1 MNNNQKDRFQTVWK
15 QLTRFFQSEKTHKNA
30 RVTYQVIWNLTLILI
45 IVGILGFSFAGG
57 VGAGY
62 FAALVNDEPVRSKE
76 DLKKDIYNY
85 EETSEVYFADEVYLG
100 KLKSDLEREEV
111 SIDKVSEHLKNA
123 VIATEDEYFYEHDG
137 VVPKAILRAIYQEF
151 SNATVQSGG
160 STLTQQ
166 LIKNQILTNE
176 VSFDRKA
183 KEILLALRV
192 EKFFEKEE
200 ILETYLNVS
209 TLGRNSSGRNIAG
222 VESAAEGIFG
232 VEAKDLTLPQSAFI
246 AGLPQS
252 PFGYTPYTQQGK
264 LKENQ
269 EPGINRMKT
278 VLKRMYSNGYITKE
292 EYDKA
297 RTYDI
302 TKDFI
307 GKTEMP
313 SEKYPWLTNEIEKRS
328 IKILSVSLAKEDGY
342 EEKDLENDDL
352 KAQYLAL
359 ADRKL
364 RQNGYKVYTTVNKK
378 IYDKMQEV
386 TKNYPNFGYDKTAQV
401 SDPDTKEMKTVS
413 QAVEAGAILIE
424 NKTGKIISFVGG
436 RDFKRSQTNH
446 ATGSLRSNGSTM
458 KPLLVYGPGIEL
470 GKISPGSVSAN
481 VPISIPTG
489 GKPWSPGNYGGG
501 SYTGVSTAREAL
513 KNSYNIPAALFYKK
527 IINLS
532 PASYLEKMGFSTV
545 TKEDYSN
552 LAMSLGAM
560 KEGVTVEENVNAFG
574 TFANS
579 GEFIDAYMIDKIV
592 SKDGKVIYEHKV
604 KPVDVF
610 SPQAAYLTLDMM
622 RDVVNS
628 GTAASVRNRLAF
640 SSDWAGKT
648 GTSQN
653 YWDAWFVAT
662 NPNVSFGTWL
672 GYDTPK
678 SLQGTYN
685 GLEYNKRNMYY
696 WADLINAAY
705 KVEPKLVDPDK
716 RFEMPGGIVSRSFC
730 GVSGLLP
737 SSSCQKAGLV
747 KSDLFIAKYAPSRAD
762 NSFIDGQYVSVGSK
776 RYAALPQTPGEF
788 TSGGFMLNP
797 DSFADIGL
805 KYVVDPGSV
814 IPGAE
819 KSGNVGV
826 ATAKLNDNG
835 KAPDPLSITISNDK
849 ITWGL
854 HHEGDVVGY
863 RVYKDGKKVA
873 SINAGENL
881 VYKVGSGGS
890 YYVTAVDI
898 VGKESAPSQH
908 VESGAKKTSSKE
920 DSTKNKDDRGKDK
933 IVNEVKKTDS
943 NEENGP
949 DKNTDTDKQPEK
961 DIQPE
966 KETETDKEKE
976 PVQDKDQNEENSDK
990 EIQETDKDQGTVND
1004 QEQETDKPEE
1014 EEE

>member
-111 SIDKVSEHLKNA
+111 SIDKVSKHLKNA

-151 SNATVQSGG
+151 SNAAVQSGG

-252 PFGYTPYTQQGK
+252 PFGYTPYTQKGK

-342 EEKDLENDDL
+342 EEKDLKNDDL
-352 KAQYLAL
+352 KEQYVAL

-364 RQNGYKVYTTVNKK
+364 RQNGYQIYTTVNKK

-386 TKNYPNFGYDKTAQV
+386 TKNYPNYGYDKAGE
-401 SDPDTKEMKTVS
+401 P
-413 QAVEAGAILIE
+413 VETGAILIE

-436 RDFKRSQTNH
+436 RDFKREQTNH
-446 ATGSLRSNGSTM
+446 ATASLRSNGSTM

-481 VPISIPTG
+481 VPISIPA
-489 GKPWSPGNYGGG
+489 GKMWRPGNYGGG
-501 SYTGVSTAREAL
+501 SYTGVTTAREAL
-513 KNSYNIPAALFYKK
+513 KNSYNIPAALFYMK
-527 IINLS
+527 IINNR
-532 PASYLEKMGFSTV
+532 PASYLEKMGFSTL
-545 TKEDYSN
+545 TEGDYSN
-552 LAMSLGAM
+552 PAMSLGAM
-560 KEGVTVEENVNAFG
+560 TNGVTVEENVNAFG

-579 GEFIDAYMIDKIV
+579 GDFIDAYMIDKIV
-592 SKDGKVIYEHKV
+592 SKDGEVIYEHKA
-604 KPVDVF
+604 KPVNVF

-653 YWDAWFVAT
+653 YQDAWFVAT

-797 DSFADIGL
+797 ESFGDIGL
-805 KYVVDPGSV
+805 KYVDDPGSV
-814 IPGAE
+814 IPGSE
-819 KSGNVGV
+819 KSGGVVG
-826 ATAKLNDNG
+826 TKAKLNDNG
-835 KAPDPLSITISNDK
+835 KAPDPLSITISNEK

-943 NEENGP
+943 KEENGP
-949 DKNTDTDKQPEK
+949 DKNTDKQPEK
-961 DIQPE
+961 DIQQ
-966 KETETDKEKE
+966 ETETDKEKD
-976 PVQDKDQNEENSDK
+976 PVQDKDQNKENTDK
-990 EIQETDKDQGTVND
+990 EIQGNDKDQGTVNE
-1004 QEQETDKPEE
+1004 QEQETVKAEE
-1014 EEE
+1014 GEE

>member
-1 MNNNQKDRFQTVWK
+1 MNNNQKDRFQKVWK
-15 QLTRFFQSEKTHKNA
+15 QLTRFFQNEKTHKNA

-85 EETSEVYFADEVYLG
+85 EETSEVYFADKVYLG

-151 SNATVQSGG
+151 SNASVQSGG

-166 LIKNQILTNE
+166 LIKNQVLTNE
-176 VSFDRKA
+176 VSFERKA

-252 PFGYTPYTQQGK
+252 PFGYTPYTQKGK

-297 RTYDI
+297 TTYDI

-307 GKTEMP
+307 GKKELP
-313 SEKYPWLTNEIEKRS
+313 SEKYPWLTYEIEKRS
-328 IKILSVSLAKEDGY
+328 IEILSVSLAKEDGY
-342 EEKDLENDDL
+342 EEKDLKNDDL
-352 KAQYLAL
+352 KNQYLAL

-364 RQNGYKVYTTVNKK
+364 RQNGYQIYTTIDKK

-386 TKNYPNFGYDKTAQV
+386 TKNYPNYGYDKTAQV
-401 SDPDTKEMKTVS
+401 VDPDTKAMKTVS
-413 QAVEAGAILIE
+413 EPVEAGAILIE

-436 RDFKRSQTNH
+436 RDFKREQTNH
-446 ATGSLRSNGSTM
+446 ATASLRSNGSTM
-458 KPLLVYGPGIEL
+458 KPLLVYGPGIEI

-481 VPISIPTG
+481 VPISIPA
-489 GKPWSPGNYGGG
+489 GKMWRPGNYGGG
-501 SYTGVSTAREAL
+501 SYTGVTTAREAL
-513 KNSYNIPAALFYKK
+513 KNSYNIPAALFYMK
-527 IINLS
+527 IINHG
-532 PASYLEKMGFSTV
+532 PASYLEKMGFTTV

-552 LAMSLGAM
+552 PSMSLGAM
-560 KEGVTVEENVNAFG
+560 SKGVTVEENVNAFG

-592 SKDGKVIYEHKV
+592 SKDGKVIYQHKA
-604 KPVDVF
+604 KPVEVF

-705 KVEPKLVDPDK
+705 KVDPKLIDPDK

-747 KSDLFIAKYAPSRAD
+747 KSDLFIAKYAPSKAD
-762 NSFIDGQYVSVGSK
+762 DSFINGQYVSVGSK

-797 DSFADIGL
+797 DSFGDIGL
-805 KYVVDPGSV
+805 KYVDDPGSV
-814 IPGAE
+814 IPGSE
-819 KSGNVGV
+819 KSGNVVG

-835 KAPDPLSITISNDK
+835 KAPDALSITKSNDR

-898 VGKESAPSQH
+898 VGKESAPSQR
-908 VESGAKKTSSKE
+908 VESGATKKGSKE
-920 DSTKNKDDRGKDK
+920 DSTKNKDAQGKDK
-933 IVNEVKKTDS
+933 ITNEDKKPDSKEVNVTPEKEKVIEKEQDKVIEKEQDKEPAQDEEQNKDNTDKEDPETNKDQNTVNEK
-943 NEENGP
+943 EQ
-949 DKNTDTDKQPEK
+949 DTDKA
-961 DIQPE
+961 
-966 KETETDKEKE
+966 
-976 PVQDKDQNEENSDK
+976 EE
-990 EIQETDKDQGTVND
+990 V
-1004 QEQETDKPEE
+1004 EE
-1014 EEE
+1014 

>member
-15 QLTRFFQSEKTHKNA
+15 QLTRFFQNEKTHKNA

-85 EETSEVYFADEVYLG
+85 EETSEVYFADKVYLG

-151 SNATVQSGG
+151 SNASVQSGG

-166 LIKNQILTNE
+166 LIKNQVLTNE
-176 VSFDRKA
+176 VSFERKA

-252 PFGYTPYTQQGK
+252 PFGYTPYTQKGK

-269 EPGINRMKT
+269 KPGINRMKT
-278 VLKRMYSNGYITKE
+278 VLKRMYSNGYIKKE

-297 RTYDI
+297 TAYDI

-307 GKTEMP
+307 GKKELP
-313 SEKYPWLTNEIEKRS
+313 SEKYPWLTYEIEKRS
-328 IKILSVSLAKEDGY
+328 IEILSVSLAKEDGY
-342 EEKDLENDDL
+342 EEKDLKNDDL
-352 KAQYLAL
+352 KNQYLAL

-364 RQNGYKVYTTVNKK
+364 RQNGYQIYTTIDKK

-386 TKNYPNFGYDKTAQV
+386 TKNYPNYGYDKTAQV
-401 SDPDTKEMKTVS
+401 VDPDTKAMKTVS
-413 QAVEAGAILIE
+413 EPVEAGAILIE

-436 RDFKRSQTNH
+436 RDFKREQTNH
-446 ATGSLRSNGSTM
+446 ATASLRSNGSTM
-458 KPLLVYGPGIEL
+458 KPLLVYGPGIEI

-481 VPISIPTG
+481 VPISIPA
-489 GKPWSPGNYGGG
+489 GKMWRPGNYGGG
-501 SYTGVSTAREAL
+501 SYTGVTTAREAL
-513 KNSYNIPAALFYKK
+513 KNSYNIPAALFYMK
-527 IINLS
+527 IINHG
-532 PASYLEKMGFSTV
+532 PASYLEKMGFTTV

-552 LAMSLGAM
+552 PSMSLGAM
-560 KEGVTVEENVNAFG
+560 SKGVTVEENVNAFG

-592 SKDGKVIYEHKV
+592 SKDGKVIYQHKA
-604 KPVDVF
+604 KPVEVF

-705 KVEPKLVDPDK
+705 KVDPKLIDPDK

-747 KSDLFIAKYAPSRAD
+747 KSDLFIAKYAPSKAD
-762 NSFIDGQYVSVGSK
+762 DSFINGQYVSVGSK

-797 DSFADIGL
+797 DSFGDIGL
-805 KYVVDPGSV
+805 KYVDDPGSV
-814 IPGAE
+814 IPGGE
-819 KSGNVGV
+819 KSGNVVG

-835 KAPDPLSITISNDK
+835 KAPDALSITKSNDR

-898 VGKESAPSQH
+898 VGKESAPSQR
-908 VESGAKKTSSKE
+908 VESGATKKVSKE
-920 DSTKNKDDRGKDK
+920 DSTKNKDAQGKDK
-933 IVNEVKKTDS
+933 ITNEDKKPDSKEVNVT
-943 NEENGP
+943 
-949 DKNTDTDKQPEK
+949 
-961 DIQPE
+961 PE
-966 KETETDKEKE
+966 KEKVIEKEQDKVIENEQDKELDQDKEQNKDNTDKED
-976 PVQDKDQNEENSDK
+976 P
-990 EIQETDKDQGTVND
+990 ETDKDQNTVND
-1004 QEQETDKPEE
+1004 KEQDTDKAEE

>member
-111 SIDKVSEHLKNA
+111 SIDKVSKHLKNA

-386 TKNYPNFGYDKTAQV
+386 TKNYPNYGYDKAGE
-401 SDPDTKEMKTVS
+401 P
-413 QAVEAGAILIE
+413 VEAGAILIE

-436 RDFKRSQTNH
+436 RDFKREQTNH
-446 ATGSLRSNGSTM
+446 ATASLRSNGSTM

-481 VPISIPTG
+481 VPISIPA
-489 GKPWSPGNYGGG
+489 GKMWRPGNYGGG
-501 SYTGVSTAREAL
+501 SYTGVTTAREAL
-513 KNSYNIPAALFYKK
+513 KNSYNIPAALFYMK
-527 IINLS
+527 IINNR
-532 PASYLEKMGFSTV
+532 PASYLEKMGFSTL
-545 TKEDYSN
+545 TEGDYSN
-552 LAMSLGAM
+552 PAMSLGAM
-560 KEGVTVEENVNAFG
+560 TNGVTVEENVNAFG

-579 GEFIDAYMIDKIV
+579 GDFIDAYMIDKIV
-592 SKDGKVIYEHKV
+592 SKDGEVIYEHKA
-604 KPVDVF
+604 KPVNVF

-653 YWDAWFVAT
+653 YQDAWFVAT

-797 DSFADIGL
+797 ESFGDIGL
-805 KYVVDPGSV
+805 KYVDDPGSV
-814 IPGAE
+814 IPGSE
-819 KSGNVGV
+819 KSGGVVG
-826 ATAKLNDNG
+826 TKAKLNDNG
-835 KAPDPLSITISNDK
+835 KAPDPLSITISNGK

-943 NEENGP
+943 KQENGP
-949 DKNTDTDKQPEK
+949 DKNTDKQPEK

-966 KETETDKEKE
+966 KETETDKEKD
-976 PVQDKDQNEENSDK
+976 PVQDKDQNKENTDK
-990 EIQETDKDQGTVND
+990 EIQGNDKDQGTVND
-1004 QEQETDKPEE
+1004 QEQETDKAEDEE
-1014 EEE
+1014 E

>member
-15 QLTRFFQSEKTHKNA
+15 QLTRFFQNEKTHKNA

-85 EETSEVYFADEVYLG
+85 EETSEVYFADKVYLG

-151 SNATVQSGG
+151 SNASVQSGG

-166 LIKNQILTNE
+166 LIKNQVLTNE
-176 VSFDRKA
+176 VSFERKA

-252 PFGYTPYTQQGK
+252 PFGYTPYTQKGK

-297 RTYDI
+297 TAYDI

-307 GKTEMP
+307 GKKELP
-313 SEKYPWLTNEIEKRS
+313 SEKYPWLTYEIEKRS
-328 IKILSVSLAKEDGY
+328 IEILSVSLAKEDGY
-342 EEKDLENDDL
+342 EEKDLKNDDL
-352 KAQYLAL
+352 KNQYLAL

-364 RQNGYKVYTTVNKK
+364 RQNGYQIYTTIDKK

-386 TKNYPNFGYDKTAQV
+386 TKNYPNYGYDKTAQV
-401 SDPDTKEMKTVS
+401 VDPDTKAMKTVS
-413 QAVEAGAILIE
+413 EPVEAGAILIE

-436 RDFKRSQTNH
+436 RDFKREQTNH
-446 ATGSLRSNGSTM
+446 ATASLRSNGSTM
-458 KPLLVYGPGIEL
+458 KPLLVYGPGIEI

-481 VPISIPTG
+481 VPISIPA
-489 GKPWSPGNYGGG
+489 GKMWRPGNYGGG
-501 SYTGVSTAREAL
+501 SYTGVTTAREAL
-513 KNSYNIPAALFYKK
+513 KNSYNIPAALFYMK
-527 IINLS
+527 IINHG
-532 PASYLEKMGFSTV
+532 PASYLEKMGFTTV

-552 LAMSLGAM
+552 PSMSLGAM
-560 KEGVTVEENVNAFG
+560 SKGVTVEENVNAFG

-592 SKDGKVIYEHKV
+592 SKDGKVIYQHKA
-604 KPVDVF
+604 KPVEVF

-705 KVEPKLVDPDK
+705 KVDPKLIDPDK

-747 KSDLFIAKYAPSRAD
+747 KSDLFIAKYAPSKAD
-762 NSFIDGQYVSVGSK
+762 DSFINGQYVSVGSK

-797 DSFADIGL
+797 DSFGDIGL
-805 KYVVDPGSV
+805 KYVDDPGSV
-814 IPGAE
+814 IPGGE
-819 KSGNVGV
+819 KSGNVVG

-835 KAPDPLSITISNDK
+835 KAPDALSITKSNDR

-898 VGKESAPSQH
+898 VGKESAPSQR
-908 VESGAKKTSSKE
+908 VESGATKKGSKE
-920 DSTKNKDDRGKDK
+920 DSTKNKDAQGKDK
-933 IVNEVKKTDS
+933 ITNEDKKPDSKEVNVTPEKEKVIEKEQDKVIEKEQDKEPAQDEEQNKDNTDKEDPET
-943 NEENGP
+943 NKDQNTVN
-949 DKNTDTDKQPEK
+949 DKEQDTDKA
-961 DIQPE
+961 
-966 KETETDKEKE
+966 
-976 PVQDKDQNEENSDK
+976 EE
-990 EIQETDKDQGTVND
+990 V
-1004 QEQETDKPEE
+1004 EE
-1014 EEE
+1014 

>member
-15 QLTRFFQSEKTHKNA
+15 QMTRFFQNEKTQKNA

-166 LIKNQILTNE
+166 LIKNQVLTNE
-176 VSFDRKA
+176 VSFERKA

-252 PFGYTPYTQQGK
+252 PFGYTPYTQKGK

-278 VLKRMYSNGYITKE
+278 VLKRMFSNGYITKE

-297 RTYDI
+297 VAYDI

-313 SEKYPWLTNEIEKRS
+313 SEKYPWLTYEIEKRS
-328 IKILSVSLAKEDGY
+328 IEILSVSLAKEDGY
-342 EEKDLENDDL
+342 EEKDLKNDDL
-352 KAQYLAL
+352 KDQYLAL

-364 RQNGYKVYTTVNKK
+364 RQNGYQIYTTIDKK

-386 TKNYPNFGYDKTAQV
+386 TKNYPNYGYDKTAQV
-401 SDPDTKEMKTVS
+401 VDPDTKEMKTVS
-413 QAVEAGAILIE
+413 EPVEAGAILIE

-436 RDFKRSQTNH
+436 RDFKREQTNH
-446 ATGSLRSNGSTM
+446 ATASLRSNGSTM

-470 GKISPGSVSAN
+470 GKVSPGSVSAN
-481 VPISIPTG
+481 VPISIPAG
-489 GKPWSPGNYGGG
+489 SMWRPGNYGGG
-501 SYTGVSTAREAL
+501 SYTGVTTAREAL
-513 KNSYNIPAALFYKK
+513 KNSYNIPAALFYMK
-527 IINLS
+527 IINQG
-532 PASYLEKMGFSTV
+532 PASYLEKMGFTTV

-552 LAMSLGAM
+552 PSMSLGAM
-560 KEGVTVEENVNAFG
+560 SKGVTVEENVNAFG

-579 GEFIDAYMIDKIV
+579 GEFVDAYMIDKIV
-592 SKDGKVIYEHKV
+592 SKDGKVIYEHKA
-604 KPVDVF
+604 KPVEVF

-705 KVEPKLVDPDK
+705 KVDPKLIDPDK
-716 RFEMPGGIVSRSFC
+716 RFEMPGGIVNRSFC

-737 SSSCQKAGLV
+737 SSACQKAGLV

-762 NSFIDGQYVSVGSK
+762 DSFIDGQYVSVGSK

-805 KYVVDPGSV
+805 KYVDDPGSV
-814 IPGAE
+814 IPGGE
-819 KSGNVGV
+819 KSGNVVG
-826 ATAKLNDNG
+826 AKAKLNDNG
-835 KAPDPLSITISNDK
+835 KAPDPLSITISNGK

-873 SINAGENL
+873 SINAGGSL

-898 VGKESAPSQH
+898 VGKESAPSQR
-908 VESGAKKTSSKE
+908 VESGAKKTGSKE
-920 DSTKNKDDRGKDK
+920 DSAKNKKDRGKDK
-933 IVNEVKKTDS
+933 AANEDKKPAS
-943 NEENGP
+943 KEENGS
-949 DKNTDTDKQPEK
+949 DK
-961 DIQPE
+961 
-966 KETETDKEKE
+966 DKEKE
-976 PVQDKDQNEENSDK
+976 PEKETDKDKEPAQDTEQNKENTDQ
-990 EIQETDKDQGTVND
+990 ENQETDKEQDTVND
-1004 QEQETDKPEE
+1004 KEQDTDKAEVVEE
-1014 EEE
+1014 

>member
-1 MNNNQKDRFQTVWK
+1 MNSNQKDRFQALWK
-15 QLTRFFQSEKTHKNA
+15 QLTHFFQNEKTHKNA

-45 IVGILGFSFAGG
+45 IVGVLGFSFAGG

-62 FAALVNDEPVRSKE
+62 FAALVKDEPVRTKE

-85 EETSEVYFADEVYLG
+85 EETSEVYFADDVYLG

-111 SIDKVSEHLKNA
+111 SIDKVSEYLKNA

-151 SNATVQSGG
+151 SNASVQSGG

-166 LIKNQILTNE
+166 LIKNQVLTNE

-278 VLKRMYSNGYITKE
+278 VLKRMYSNGYIKKE

-297 RTYDI
+297 VAYDI

-313 SEKYPWLTNEIEKRS
+313 SEKYPWLTYEIEKRS
-328 IKILSVSLAKEDGY
+328 IEILSVSLAKDDGY

-352 KAQYLAL
+352 KEQYVAL

-364 RQNGYKVYTTVNKK
+364 RQNGYQIYTTIDKK

-386 TKNYPNFGYDKTAQV
+386 TKNYPNYGYDKTAQV
-401 SDPDTKEMKTVS
+401 VDPDTKEMKTVS
-413 QAVEAGAILIE
+413 EPVEAGAILIE

-436 RDFKRSQTNH
+436 RDFKREQTNH
-446 ATGSLRSNGSTM
+446 ATASLRSNGSTM

-470 GKISPGSVSAN
+470 GKLSPGSVSAN
-481 VPISIPTG
+481 VPISIPAG
-489 GKPWSPGNYGGG
+489 NMWRPGNYGGG
-501 SYTGVSTAREAL
+501 SYTGVTTAREAL
-513 KNSYNIPAALFYKK
+513 KNSYNIPAALFYMK
-527 IINLS
+527 IINQG
-532 PASYLEKMGFSTV
+532 PASYLEKMGFTTV

-552 LAMSLGAM
+552 PSMSLGAM
-560 KEGVTVEENVNAFG
+560 SKGVTVEENVNAFG

-579 GEFIDAYMIDKIV
+579 GEFVDAYMIDKIV
-592 SKDGKVIYEHKV
+592 SKDGKVIYEHKA
-604 KPVDVF
+604 KPVEVF

-653 YWDAWFVAT
+653 YWDAWFVAS

-705 KVEPKLVDPDK
+705 KVDPKLIDPDK
-716 RFEMPGGIVSRSFC
+716 RFEMPGGIVNRSFC

-737 SSSCQKAGLV
+737 SSACQKAGLV

-762 NSFIDGQYVSVGSK
+762 DSFIDGQYVSVGSK

-805 KYVVDPGSV
+805 KYVDDPGSV
-814 IPGAE
+814 IPGGE
-819 KSGNVGV
+819 KSGNVVG
-826 ATAKLNDNG
+826 AKAKLNDNG

-873 SINAGENL
+873 SINAGGSL

-898 VGKESAPSQH
+898 VGKESAPSQR
-908 VESGAKKTSSKE
+908 VESGAKKTGSKE

-933 IVNEVKKTDS
+933 VANEDKKSDS
-943 NEENGP
+943 KEENGS
-949 DKNTDTDKQPEK
+949 
-961 DIQPE
+961 
-966 KETETDKEKE
+966 DKEKE
-976 PVQDKDQNEENSDK
+976 PEKETDKEPAQNKDQNKENTDK
-990 EIQETDKDQGTVND
+990 VNQETDKDQDTVND
-1004 QEQETDKPEE
+1004 KEQDTDKAEE
-1014 EEE
+1014 EEEE

>member
-1 MNNNQKDRFQTVWK
+1 MNNNQKDRFLTVWK
-15 QLTRFFQSEKTHKNA
+15 QLTRFFQNEKTQKNA

-85 EETSEVYFADEVYLG
+85 EETSEVYFADKVYLG

-137 VVPKAILRAIYQEF
+137 VVPKAILRAVYQEF

-166 LIKNQILTNE
+166 LIKNQVLTNE
-176 VSFDRKA
+176 VSFERKA

-252 PFGYTPYTQQGK
+252 PFGYTPYTQKGK

-297 RTYDI
+297 NAYDI

-313 SEKYPWLTNEIEKRS
+313 SEKYPWLTYEIEKRS
-328 IKILSVSLAKEDGY
+328 IEILSVSLAKEDGY
-342 EEKDLENDDL
+342 EEKDLKNDDL
-352 KAQYLAL
+352 KDQYLAL

-364 RQNGYKVYTTVNKK
+364 RQNGYQIYTTIDKK

-386 TKNYPNFGYDKTAQV
+386 TKNYPNYGYDKTAQV
-401 SDPDTKEMKTVS
+401 VDPDTKEMKTVS
-413 QAVEAGAILIE
+413 EPVEAGAILIE

-436 RDFKRSQTNH
+436 RDFKREQTNH
-446 ATGSLRSNGSTM
+446 ATASLRSNGSTM

-481 VPISIPTG
+481 VPISIPA
-489 GKPWSPGNYGGG
+489 GKMWRPGNYGGG
-501 SYTGVSTAREAL
+501 SYTGVTTAREAL
-513 KNSYNIPAALFYKK
+513 KNSYNIPAALFYMK
-527 IINLS
+527 IINQG
-532 PASYLEKMGFSTV
+532 PASYLEKMGFTTV

-552 LAMSLGAM
+552 PSMSLGAM
-560 KEGVTVEENVNAFG
+560 SKGVTVEENVNAFG

-579 GEFIDAYMIDKIV
+579 GEFVDAYMIDKIV
-592 SKDGKVIYEHKV
+592 SKDGEVIYEHKA
-604 KPVDVF
+604 KPVEVF

-705 KVEPKLVDPDK
+705 KVDPKLIDPDK

-747 KSDLFIAKYAPSRAD
+747 KSDLFIAKYAPSKAD
-762 NSFIDGQYVSVGSK
+762 DSFIDGRYVSVGSK
-776 RYAALPQTPGEF
+776 RYGALPQTPGEF

-805 KYVVDPGSV
+805 KYVDDPGSV
-814 IPGAE
+814 IPGGE
-819 KSGNVGV
+819 KSGNVVG
-826 ATAKLNDNG
+826 AKAKLNDNG

-873 SINAGENL
+873 SINAGESL

-898 VGKESAPSQH
+898 VGKESSSSQRI
-908 VESGAKKTSSKE
+908 ESGAKKTGSKE
-920 DSTKNKDDRGKDK
+920 DSTKSKDDRGKDK
-933 IVNEVKKTDS
+933 IANEDKKPDS
-943 NEENGP
+943 KEENGS
-949 DKNTDTDKQPEK
+949 DKETDKEA
-961 DIQPE
+961 D
-966 KETETDKEKE
+966 KETETETDIDKNKE
-976 PVQDKDQNEENSDK
+976 PAQDKDQSKENTDK
-990 EIQETDKDQGTVND
+990 ENPETDKDQDTVND
-1004 QEQETDKPEE
+1004 KEQDTDKAEE

>member
-111 SIDKVSEHLKNA
+111 SIDKVSKHLKNA

-313 SEKYPWLTNEIEKRS
+313 SEKYPWLTYEIEKRS
-328 IKILSVSLAKEDGY
+328 IEILSVSLAKDDGY

-352 KAQYLAL
+352 KEQYVAL

-364 RQNGYKVYTTVNKK
+364 RQNGYQIYTTVNKK

-386 TKNYPNFGYDKTAQV
+386 TKNYPNYGYDKAGE
-401 SDPDTKEMKTVS
+401 P
-413 QAVEAGAILIE
+413 VEAGAILIE

-436 RDFKRSQTNH
+436 RDFKREQTNH
-446 ATGSLRSNGSTM
+446 ATASLRSNGSTM

-481 VPISIPTG
+481 VPISIPA
-489 GKPWSPGNYGGG
+489 GKMWRPGNYGGG
-501 SYTGVSTAREAL
+501 SYTGVTTAREAL
-513 KNSYNIPAALFYKK
+513 KNSYNIPAALFYMK
-527 IINLS
+527 IINNR
-532 PASYLEKMGFSTV
+532 PASYLEKMGFSTL
-545 TKEDYSN
+545 TEGDYSN
-552 LAMSLGAM
+552 PAMSLGAM
-560 KEGVTVEENVNAFG
+560 TNGVTVEENVNAFG

-579 GEFIDAYMIDKIV
+579 GDFIDAYMIDKIV
-592 SKDGKVIYEHKV
+592 SKDGEVIYEHKA
-604 KPVDVF
+604 KPVNVF

-653 YWDAWFVAT
+653 YQDAWFVAT

-797 DSFADIGL
+797 ESFGDIGL
-805 KYVVDPGSV
+805 KYVDDPGSV
-814 IPGAE
+814 IPGSE
-819 KSGNVGV
+819 KSGGVVG
-826 ATAKLNDNG
+826 TKAKLNDNG
-835 KAPDPLSITISNDK
+835 KAPDPLSITISNGK

-943 NEENGP
+943 KEENGP
-949 DKNTDTDKQPEK
+949 DKNTDKQPEK

-966 KETETDKEKE
+966 KETETDKEKD
-976 PVQDKDQNEENSDK
+976 PVQDKDQNKENTDK
-990 EIQETDKDQGTVND
+990 EIQGNDKDQGTVND
-1004 QEQETDKPEE
+1004 QEQETDKAEDEE
-1014 EEE
+1014 E

>member
-111 SIDKVSEHLKNA
+111 SIDKVSKHLKNA

-252 PFGYTPYTQQGK
+252 PFGYTPYTQNGK

-269 EPGINRMKT
+269 KPGINRMKT

-292 EYDKA
+292 EYAKA
-297 RTYDI
+297 NAYDI

-342 EEKDLENDDL
+342 EEKDLKNDDL

-386 TKNYPNFGYDKTAQV
+386 TKNYPNYGYDKAGE
-401 SDPDTKEMKTVS
+401 P
-413 QAVEAGAILIE
+413 VEAGAILIE

-436 RDFKRSQTNH
+436 RDFKREQTNH
-446 ATGSLRSNGSTM
+446 ATASLRSNGSTM

-481 VPISIPTG
+481 VPISIPA
-489 GKPWSPGNYGGG
+489 GKMWRPGNYGGG
-501 SYTGVSTAREAL
+501 SYTGVTTAREAL
-513 KNSYNIPAALFYKK
+513 KNSYNIPAALFYMK
-527 IINLS
+527 IINNR
-532 PASYLEKMGFSTV
+532 PASYLEKMGFSTL
-545 TKEDYSN
+545 TEGDYSN
-552 LAMSLGAM
+552 PAMSLGAM
-560 KEGVTVEENVNAFG
+560 TNGVTVEENVNAFG

-579 GEFIDAYMIDKIV
+579 GDFIDAYMIDKIV
-592 SKDGKVIYEHKV
+592 SKDGKVIYQHKV

-653 YWDAWFVAT
+653 YQDAWFVAT

-797 DSFADIGL
+797 ESFGDIGL
-805 KYVVDPGSV
+805 KYVDDPGSV
-814 IPGAE
+814 IPGSE
-819 KSGNVGV
+819 KSVGV
-826 ATAKLNDNG
+826 VGTKAKLNDNG
-835 KAPDPLSITISNDK
+835 KAPDPLSITITNGK

-943 NEENGP
+943 KQENGP
-949 DKNTDTDKQPEK
+949 DKNTDKQPEK

-966 KETETDKEKE
+966 KETETDKEKD
-976 PVQDKDQNEENSDK
+976 PVQDKDQNKENTDK
-990 EIQETDKDQGTVND
+990 EIQGNDKDQGTVKD
-1004 QEQETDKPEE
+1004 QEQETDKAEDEE
-1014 EEE
+1014 E

>member
-111 SIDKVSEHLKNA
+111 SIDKVSKHLKNA

-176 VSFDRKA
+176 VSFERKA

-252 PFGYTPYTQQGK
+252 PFGYTPYTQNGK

-269 EPGINRMKT
+269 KPGINRMKT

-313 SEKYPWLTNEIEKRS
+313 SEKYPWLTYEIEKRS
-328 IKILSVSLAKEDGY
+328 IEILSVSLAKDDGY

-352 KAQYLAL
+352 KEQYVAL

-364 RQNGYKVYTTVNKK
+364 RQNGYQIYTTVNKK

-386 TKNYPNFGYDKTAQV
+386 TKNYPNYGYDKAGE
-401 SDPDTKEMKTVS
+401 P
-413 QAVEAGAILIE
+413 VEAGAILIE

-436 RDFKRSQTNH
+436 RDFKREQTNH
-446 ATGSLRSNGSTM
+446 ATASLRSNGSTM

-481 VPISIPTG
+481 VPISIPA
-489 GKPWSPGNYGGG
+489 GKMWRPGNYGGG
-501 SYTGVSTAREAL
+501 SYTGVTTAREAL
-513 KNSYNIPAALFYKK
+513 KNSYNIPAALFYMK
-527 IINLS
+527 IINNR
-532 PASYLEKMGFSTV
+532 PASYLEKMGFSTL
-545 TKEDYSN
+545 TEGDYSN
-552 LAMSLGAM
+552 PAMSLGAM
-560 KEGVTVEENVNAFG
+560 TNGVTVEENVNAFG

-579 GEFIDAYMIDKIV
+579 GDFIDAYMIDKIV
-592 SKDGKVIYEHKV
+592 SKDGEVIYEHKA
-604 KPVDVF
+604 KPVNVF

-653 YWDAWFVAT
+653 YQDAWFVAT

-797 DSFADIGL
+797 ESFGDIGL
-805 KYVVDPGSV
+805 KYVDDPGSV
-814 IPGAE
+814 IPGSE
-819 KSGNVGV
+819 KSGGVVG
-826 ATAKLNDNG
+826 TKAKLNDNG
-835 KAPDPLSITISNDK
+835 KAPDPLSITISNEK

-920 DSTKNKDDRGKDK
+920 DSTKSKDK

-943 NEENGP
+943 KEENGP
-949 DKNTDTDKQPEK
+949 DKNTDKQPEK

-966 KETETDKEKE
+966 KETETDKEKD
-976 PVQDKDQNEENSDK
+976 PVQDKDQNKENTDK
-990 EIQETDKDQGTVND
+990 EIQGNDKDQGTVND
-1004 QEQETDKPEE
+1004 QEQETDKAEDEE
-1014 EEE
+1014 E

>member
-111 SIDKVSEHLKNA
+111 SIDKVSKHLKNA

-386 TKNYPNFGYDKTAQV
+386 TKNYPNYGYDKAGE
-401 SDPDTKEMKTVS
+401 P
-413 QAVEAGAILIE
+413 VEAGAILIE

-436 RDFKRSQTNH
+436 RDFKREQTNH
-446 ATGSLRSNGSTM
+446 ATASLRSNGSTM

-481 VPISIPTG
+481 VPISIPA
-489 GKPWSPGNYGGG
+489 GKMWRPGNYGGG
-501 SYTGVSTAREAL
+501 SYTGVTTAREAL
-513 KNSYNIPAALFYKK
+513 KNSYNIPAALFYMK
-527 IINLS
+527 IINNR
-532 PASYLEKMGFSTV
+532 PASYLEKMGFSTL
-545 TKEDYSN
+545 TEGDYSN
-552 LAMSLGAM
+552 PAMSLGAM
-560 KEGVTVEENVNAFG
+560 TNGVTVEENVNAFG

-579 GEFIDAYMIDKIV
+579 GDFIDAYMIDKIV
-592 SKDGKVIYEHKV
+592 SKDGEVIYQHKA
-604 KPVDVF
+604 KPVNVF

-653 YWDAWFVAT
+653 YQDAWFVAT

-797 DSFADIGL
+797 ESFGDIGL
-805 KYVVDPGSV
+805 KYVDDPGSV
-814 IPGAE
+814 IPGSE
-819 KSGNVGV
+819 KSGGVVG
-826 ATAKLNDNG
+826 TKAKLNDNG
-835 KAPDPLSITISNDK
+835 KAPDPLSITISNGK

-943 NEENGP
+943 KQENGP
-949 DKNTDTDKQPEK
+949 DKNTDKQPEK

-966 KETETDKEKE
+966 KETETDKEKD
-976 PVQDKDQNEENSDK
+976 PVQDKDQNKENTDK
-990 EIQETDKDQGTVND
+990 EIQGNDKDQGTVND
-1004 QEQETDKPEE
+1004 QEQETDKAEDEE
-1014 EEE
+1014 E

>member
-111 SIDKVSEHLKNA
+111 SIDKVSKHLKNA

-386 TKNYPNFGYDKTAQV
+386 TKNYPNYGYDKAGE
-401 SDPDTKEMKTVS
+401 P
-413 QAVEAGAILIE
+413 VEAGAILIE

-436 RDFKRSQTNH
+436 RDFKREQTNH
-446 ATGSLRSNGSTM
+446 ATASLRSNGSTM

-481 VPISIPTG
+481 VPISIPA
-489 GKPWSPGNYGGG
+489 GKMWRPGNYGGG
-501 SYTGVSTAREAL
+501 SYTGVTTAREAL
-513 KNSYNIPAALFYKK
+513 KNSYNIPAALFYMK
-527 IINLS
+527 IINNR
-532 PASYLEKMGFSTV
+532 PASYLEKMGFSTL
-545 TKEDYSN
+545 TEGDYSN
-552 LAMSLGAM
+552 PAMSLGAM
-560 KEGVTVEENVNAFG
+560 TNGVTVEENVNAFG

-579 GEFIDAYMIDKIV
+579 GDFIDAYMIDKIV
-592 SKDGKVIYEHKV
+592 SKDGKVIYQHKV

-653 YWDAWFVAT
+653 YQDAWFVAT

-797 DSFADIGL
+797 ESFGDIGL
-805 KYVVDPGSV
+805 KYVDDPGSV
-814 IPGAE
+814 IPGSE
-819 KSGNVGV
+819 KSGGVVG
-826 ATAKLNDNG
+826 TKAKLNDNG
-835 KAPDPLSITISNDK
+835 KAPDPLSITISNEK

-943 NEENGP
+943 KQENGP
-949 DKNTDTDKQPEK
+949 DKNTDKQPEK

-966 KETETDKEKE
+966 KETETDKEKD
-976 PVQDKDQNEENSDK
+976 PVQDKDQNKENTDK
-990 EIQETDKDQGTVND
+990 EIQGNDKDQGTVND
-1004 QEQETDKPEE
+1004 QEQETDKAEDVEE
-1014 EEE
+1014 

>member
-1 MNNNQKDRFQTVWK
+1 MNNNQKDRFQTAWK
-15 QLTRFFQSEKTHKNA
+15 QITRFFQNEKTQKNA

-45 IVGILGFSFAGG
+45 IVGVLGFSFAGG

-85 EETSEVYFADEVYLG
+85 EETSEVYFADKVYMG
-100 KLKSDLEREEV
+100 KLKSDLDREEV
-111 SIDKVSEHLKNA
+111 SIDKISDHLKNA

-151 SNATVQSGG
+151 SNASVQSGG

-166 LIKNQILTNE
+166 LIKNQVLTNE

-209 TLGRNSSGRNIAG
+209 TLGRNSSGQNIAG
-222 VESAAEGIFG
+222 VQAAAEGIFG

-264 LKENQ
+264 LKDNL

-278 VLKRMYSNGYITKE
+278 VLKRMHSNGYITKE
-292 EYDKA
+292 QYDKA
-297 RTYDI
+297 IAYDI

-307 GKTEMP
+307 GKKALP
-313 SEKYPWLTNEIEKRS
+313 SEKYPWLTYEIEKRS
-328 IKILSVSLAKEDGY
+328 IEILSVSLAKEDGY

-352 KAQYLAL
+352 KEQYLAL

-364 RQNGYKVYTTVNKK
+364 RQNGYKIYTTINKK
-378 IYDKMQEV
+378 IYNKMQEV

-401 SDPDTKEMKTVS
+401 VDPDTKEMKTVS
-413 QAVEAGAILIE
+413 EPVEAGAILIE

-436 RDFKRSQTNH
+436 RDFKREQTNH
-446 ATGSLRSNGSTM
+446 ATSSLRSNGSTM

-481 VPISIPTG
+481 VPISIPA
-489 GKPWSPGNYGGG
+489 GKMWRPGNYGGG
-501 SYTGVSTAREAL
+501 SYTGVTTAREAL
-513 KNSYNIPAALFYKK
+513 KNSYNIPAALFYMK
-527 IINLS
+527 IINQN

-545 TKEDYSN
+545 AKEDYSN
-552 LAMSLGAM
+552 PAMSLGAM
-560 KEGVTVEENVNAFG
+560 TNGVTVEENVNAFG

-592 SKDGKVIYEHKV
+592 SKDGEVIYEHKT
-604 KPVDVF
+604 KPVKVF
-610 SPQAAYLTLDMM
+610 SPQTAYLTIDMM

-696 WADLINAAY
+696 WADLMNAAY
-705 KVEPKLVDPDK
+705 KVDPKLVDPDK

-797 DSFADIGL
+797 ESFGDIGL
-805 KYVVDPGSV
+805 KYVDDPGAL
-814 IPGAE
+814 IPGGE
-819 KSGNVGV
+819 KFGNVVG
-826 ATAKLNDNG
+826 TKAKLYDNG
-835 KAPDPLSITISNDK
+835 KAPDALSITVSNNKIS
-849 ITWGL
+849 WGL
-854 HHEGDVVGY
+854 HPEGDVVGY
-863 RVYKDGKKVA
+863 RVYKNGGKVA
-873 SINAGENL
+873 SINAGDNL
-881 VYKVGSGGS
+881 VYTAGSGGS

-898 VGKESAPSQH
+898 VGKESAPSQR
-908 VESGAKKTSSKE
+908 VETGAKKTSAKAEAKDKDKDNKSK
-920 DSTKNKDDRGKDK
+920 DSTKNKDNIANEKIDTEEKKPDSKEENVTAEKDKDANNTDKEDTGKDTNIDK
-933 IVNEVKKTDS
+933 ETDQ
-943 NEENGP
+943 
-949 DKNTDTDKQPEK
+949 NTDQNKDTDKA
-961 DIQPE
+961 
-966 KETETDKEKE
+966 
-976 PVQDKDQNEENSDK
+976 
-990 EIQETDKDQGTVND
+990 
-1004 QEQETDKPEE
+1004 EE
-1014 EEE
+1014 EEEE

>member
-15 QLTRFFQSEKTHKNA
+15 QLTRFFQNEKTHKNA

-85 EETSEVYFADEVYLG
+85 EETSEVYFADKVYLG

-151 SNATVQSGG
+151 SNASVQSGG

-166 LIKNQILTNE
+166 LIKNQVLTNE
-176 VSFDRKA
+176 VSFERKA

-252 PFGYTPYTQQGK
+252 PFGYTPYTQKGK

-278 VLKRMYSNGYITKE
+278 VLKRMYSNGYIKKE

-297 RTYDI
+297 TAYDI

-307 GKTEMP
+307 GKKELP
-313 SEKYPWLTNEIEKRS
+313 SEKYPWLTYEIEKRS
-328 IKILSVSLAKEDGY
+328 IEILSVSLAKEDGY
-342 EEKDLENDDL
+342 EEKDLKNDDL
-352 KAQYLAL
+352 KNQYLAL

-364 RQNGYKVYTTVNKK
+364 RQNGYQIYTTIDKK

-386 TKNYPNFGYDKTAQV
+386 TKNYPNYGYDKTAQV
-401 SDPDTKEMKTVS
+401 VDPDTKAMKTVS
-413 QAVEAGAILIE
+413 EPVEAGAILIE

-436 RDFKRSQTNH
+436 RDFKREQTNH
-446 ATGSLRSNGSTM
+446 ATASLRSNGSTM
-458 KPLLVYGPGIEL
+458 KPLLVYGPGIEI

-481 VPISIPTG
+481 VPISIPA
-489 GKPWSPGNYGGG
+489 GKMWRPGNYGGG
-501 SYTGVSTAREAL
+501 SYTGVTTAREAL
-513 KNSYNIPAALFYKK
+513 KNSYNIPAALFYMK
-527 IINLS
+527 IINHG
-532 PASYLEKMGFSTV
+532 PASYLEKMGFTTV

-552 LAMSLGAM
+552 PSMSLGAM
-560 KEGVTVEENVNAFG
+560 SKGVTVEENVNAFG

-592 SKDGKVIYEHKV
+592 SKDGKVIYQHKA
-604 KPVDVF
+604 KPVEVF

-705 KVEPKLVDPDK
+705 KVDPKLIDPDK

-747 KSDLFIAKYAPSRAD
+747 KSDLFIAKYAPSKAD
-762 NSFIDGQYVSVGSK
+762 DSFINGQYVSVGSK

-797 DSFADIGL
+797 DSFGDIGL
-805 KYVVDPGSV
+805 KYVDDPGSV
-814 IPGAE
+814 IPGGE
-819 KSGNVGV
+819 KSGNVVG

-835 KAPDPLSITISNDK
+835 KAPDALSITKSNDR

-898 VGKESAPSQH
+898 VGKESAPSQR
-908 VESGAKKTSSKE
+908 VESGATKKGSKE
-920 DSTKNKDDRGKDK
+920 DSTKNKDAQGKDK
-933 IVNEVKKTDS
+933 ITNEDKKPDSKEVNVT
-943 NEENGP
+943 
-949 DKNTDTDKQPEK
+949 
-961 DIQPE
+961 PE
-966 KETETDKEKE
+966 KEKVIEKEQDQDKELDQDKEPAQDKEQNKDNTDKED
-976 PVQDKDQNEENSDK
+976 P
-990 EIQETDKDQGTVND
+990 ETDKDQNTVND
-1004 QEQETDKPEE
+1004 KEQDTDKAEE

>member
-1 MNNNQKDRFQTVWK
+1 MNNNQKDRFQTAWK
-15 QLTRFFQSEKTHKNA
+15 QLTRFFQNEKTQKNA

-45 IVGILGFSFAGG
+45 IVGVLGFSFAGG

-85 EETSEVYFADEVYLG
+85 EETSEVYFADNVYLG

-111 SIDKVSEHLKNA
+111 SIDEVSDHLKNA

-151 SNATVQSGG
+151 SNASVQSGG

-166 LIKNQILTNE
+166 LIKNQVLTNE

-222 VESAAEGIFG
+222 VQSAAEGIFG

-264 LKENQ
+264 LKDNQ

-292 EYDKA
+292 QYDKA
-297 RTYDI
+297 IAYDI

-307 GKTEMP
+307 GKKPLP
-313 SEKYPWLTNEIEKRS
+313 SEKYPWLTYEIEKRS
-328 IKILSVSLAKEDGY
+328 IEILSISLAKEDGY

-352 KAQYLAL
+352 KEQYLAL

-364 RQNGYKVYTTVNKK
+364 RQNGYKIYTTIDKK

-386 TKNYPNFGYDKTAQV
+386 TKNYPNFGYDKTEQV
-401 SDPDTKEMKTVS
+401 VDPNTKEMKTVS
-413 QAVEAGAILIE
+413 EPVEAGAILIE

-436 RDFKRSQTNH
+436 RDFKREQTNH
-446 ATGSLRSNGSTM
+446 ATASLRSNGSTM

-481 VPISIPTG
+481 VPISIPA
-489 GKPWSPGNYGGG
+489 GKMWRPGNYGGG

-513 KNSYNIPAALFYKK
+513 KNSYNIPAALFYMK
-527 IINLS
+527 IINQR
-532 PASYLEKMGFSTV
+532 PASYLEKMGFTTV

-552 LAMSLGAM
+552 PSMSLGAM
-560 KEGVTVEENVNAFG
+560 SKGVTVEENVNAFG

-579 GEFIDAYMIDKIV
+579 GEFTDAYMIDKIV
-592 SKDGKVIYEHKV
+592 SKDDEVIYEHKA
-604 KPVDVF
+604 KPVKVF
-610 SPQAAYLTLDMM
+610 SPQTAYLTLDMM

-662 NPNVSFGTWL
+662 NPNVSFGTWM

-678 SLQGTYN
+678 SLKGTYN

-696 WADLINAAY
+696 WADLMNAAY
-705 KVEPKLVDPDK
+705 KVDPKLVDPDK

-747 KSDLFIAKYAPSRAD
+747 KSDLFIAKYAPSRTD

-776 RYAALPQTPGEF
+776 RYAALPQTPSEF
-788 TSGGFMLNP
+788 KSGGFMLNP
-797 DSFADIGL
+797 ESFGDIGL
-805 KYVVDPGSV
+805 KYVDDPGAL
-814 IPGAE
+814 IPGGE
-819 KSGNVGV
+819 KFGNVVG
-826 ATAKLNDNG
+826 TKAKLYDNG
-835 KAPDPLSITISNDK
+835 KAPDALSIAVSNNKIS
-849 ITWGL
+849 WGL
-854 HHEGDVVGY
+854 HPEGDVVGY
-863 RVYKDGKKVA
+863 RVYKNGGKVA
-873 SINAGENL
+873 SINAGDNL
-881 VYKVGSGGS
+881 VFTAGSGGS

-898 VGKESAPSQH
+898 VGKESAPSQRI
-908 VESGAKKTSSKE
+908 ETGAKKTSAKAEAKDKDKDNKSK
-920 DSTKNKDDRGKDK
+920 DSTKNKDNIANEKIDTEEKKPDSKEENVTSEKDKDTNNTDKEDTGKDTNIDK
-933 IVNEVKKTDS
+933 ETDQ
-943 NEENGP
+943 
-949 DKNTDTDKQPEK
+949 NTDQNKDTDKA
-961 DIQPE
+961 
-966 KETETDKEKE
+966 
-976 PVQDKDQNEENSDK
+976 
-990 EIQETDKDQGTVND
+990 
-1004 QEQETDKPEE
+1004 EE
-1014 EEE
+1014 EEEE

>member
-111 SIDKVSEHLKNA
+111 SIDKVSKHLKNA

-386 TKNYPNFGYDKTAQV
+386 TKNYPNYGYDKAGE
-401 SDPDTKEMKTVS
+401 P
-413 QAVEAGAILIE
+413 VEAGAILIE

-436 RDFKRSQTNH
+436 RDFKREQTNH
-446 ATGSLRSNGSTM
+446 ATASLRSNGSTM

-481 VPISIPTG
+481 VPISIPA
-489 GKPWSPGNYGGG
+489 GKMWRPGNYGGG
-501 SYTGVSTAREAL
+501 SYTGVTTAREAL
-513 KNSYNIPAALFYKK
+513 KNSYNIPAALFYMK
-527 IINLS
+527 IINNR
-532 PASYLEKMGFSTV
+532 PASYLEKMGFSTL
-545 TKEDYSN
+545 TEGDYSN
-552 LAMSLGAM
+552 PAMSLGAM
-560 KEGVTVEENVNAFG
+560 TNGVTVEENVNAFG

-579 GEFIDAYMIDKIV
+579 GDFIDAYMIDKIV
-592 SKDGKVIYEHKV
+592 SKDGEVIYEHKA

-653 YWDAWFVAT
+653 YQDAWFVAT

-788 TSGGFMLNP
+788 KSGGFMLNP
-797 DSFADIGL
+797 ESFGDIGL
-805 KYVVDPGSV
+805 KYVDDPGSV
-814 IPGAE
+814 IPGSE
-819 KSGNVGV
+819 KSVGV
-826 ATAKLNDNG
+826 VGTKAKLNDNG
-835 KAPDPLSITISNDK
+835 KAPDPLSITISNGK

-943 NEENGP
+943 KEENGP
-949 DKNTDTDKQPEK
+949 DKNTDKQPEK

-966 KETETDKEKE
+966 KETETDKEKD
-976 PVQDKDQNEENSDK
+976 PVQDKDQNKENTDK
-990 EIQETDKDQGTVND
+990 EIQGNDKDQGTVND
-1004 QEQETDKPEE
+1004 QEQETDKAEDEE
-1014 EEE
+1014 E

>member
-15 QLTRFFQSEKTHKNA
+15 QLTRFFQNEKTQKNA

-85 EETSEVYFADEVYLG
+85 EETSEVYFADNVYLG

-111 SIDKVSEHLKNA
+111 SIDKVSEYLKNA

-151 SNATVQSGG
+151 TNASVQSGG

-166 LIKNQILTNE
+166 LIKNQVLTNE

-264 LKENQ
+264 LKDNQ

-292 EYDKA
+292 QYDKA
-297 RTYDI
+297 IAYDI

-307 GKTEMP
+307 GKKALP
-313 SEKYPWLTNEIEKRS
+313 SEKYPWLTYEIEKRS
-328 IKILSVSLAKEDGY
+328 IEILSVSLAKEDGY
-342 EEKDLENDDL
+342 EEKDLKNDDL
-352 KAQYLAL
+352 KDQYVAL

-364 RQNGYKVYTTVNKK
+364 RQNGYQIYTTVNKK
-378 IYDKMQEV
+378 VYDKMQEV
-386 TKNYPNFGYDKTAQV
+386 TKNYPNFGYDKAGE
-401 SDPDTKEMKTVS
+401 P
-413 QAVEAGAILIE
+413 VEAGAILIE

-436 RDFKRSQTNH
+436 RDFKREQTNH
-446 ATGSLRSNGSTM
+446 ATTSLRSNGSTM

-481 VPISIPTG
+481 VPISIPAG
-489 GKPWSPGNYGGG
+489 SKAWRPGNYGGG
-501 SYTGVSTAREAL
+501 SYTGVTTAREAL

-545 TKEDYSN
+545 TKGDYSN

-560 KEGVTVEENVNAFG
+560 DEGVTVEENVNAFG

-604 KPVDVF
+604 KPVEVF

-705 KVEPKLVDPDK
+705 KVDPKLIDPDK

-737 SSSCQKAGLV
+737 SSACQKAGLV

-762 NSFIDGQYVSVGSK
+762 DSFIDGQYVSVGSK

-797 DSFADIGL
+797 DSYADIGL
-805 KYVVDPGSV
+805 EYVDDPGSV
-814 IPGAE
+814 IPGGE
-819 KSGNVGV
+819 KSGNVVG
-826 ATAKLNDNG
+826 AKAKLNDNG

-849 ITWGL
+849 ITWSL

-873 SINAGENL
+873 SINAGGSL

-898 VGKESAPSQH
+898 VGKESAPSQR
-908 VESGAKKTSSKE
+908 VESGAKKTGSKE
-920 DSTKNKDDRGKDK
+920 GSAKNKDDRGKDK
-933 IVNEVKKTDS
+933 VANEDKKPDS
-943 NEENGP
+943 KEKNGS
-949 DKNTDTDKQPEK
+949 DKDK
-961 DIQPE
+961 DIDKDKEPE
-966 KETETDKEKE
+966 KETDKDKE
-976 PVQDKDQNEENSDK
+976 PAQDKDQNKENTDK
-990 EIQETDKDQGTVND
+990 EIQETDKDQDTVND
-1004 QEQETDKPEE
+1004 KEKETDKAEE

>member
-1 MNNNQKDRFQTVWK
+1 MNSNQKDRFQALWK
-15 QLTRFFQSEKTHKNA
+15 QLTHFFQNEKTHKNA

-45 IVGILGFSFAGG
+45 IVGVLGFSFAGG

-62 FAALVNDEPVRSKE
+62 FAALVKDEPVRTKE

-85 EETSEVYFADEVYLG
+85 EETSEVYFADDVYLG

-111 SIDKVSEHLKNA
+111 SIDKVSEYLKNA

-137 VVPKAILRAIYQEF
+137 VVPKAILRAVYQEF
-151 SNATVQSGG
+151 SNASVQSGG

-166 LIKNQILTNE
+166 LIKNQVLTNE

-313 SEKYPWLTNEIEKRS
+313 SEKYPWLTYEIEKRS
-328 IKILSVSLAKEDGY
+328 IEILSVSLAKDDGY

-352 KAQYLAL
+352 KEQYVAL

-364 RQNGYKVYTTVNKK
+364 RQNGYQIYTTVNKK

-386 TKNYPNFGYDKTAQV
+386 TKNYPNYGYDKAGE
-401 SDPDTKEMKTVS
+401 P
-413 QAVEAGAILIE
+413 VEAGAILIE

-436 RDFKRSQTNH
+436 RDFKREQTNH
-446 ATGSLRSNGSTM
+446 ATASLRSNGSTM

-481 VPISIPTG
+481 VPISIPA
-489 GKPWSPGNYGGG
+489 GKMWRPGNYGGG
-501 SYTGVSTAREAL
+501 SYTGVTTAREAL
-513 KNSYNIPAALFYKK
+513 KNSYNIPAALFYMK
-527 IINLS
+527 IINQG
-532 PASYLEKMGFSTV
+532 PASYLEKMGFTTV

-552 LAMSLGAM
+552 AAMSLGAM
-560 KEGVTVEENVNAFG
+560 SKGVTVEENVNAFG

-579 GEFIDAYMIDKIV
+579 GEFVDAYMIDKIV
-592 SKDGKVIYEHKV
+592 SKDGKVIYEHKA
-604 KPVDVF
+604 KPVEVF

-705 KVEPKLVDPDK
+705 KVDPKLIDPDK

-737 SSSCQKAGLV
+737 SSACQKAGLV
-747 KSDLFIAKYAPSRAD
+747 KSDLFIAKYAPSKAD
-762 NSFIDGQYVSVGSK
+762 DSFIDGQYVSVGSK

-805 KYVVDPGSV
+805 KYVDDPGSV
-814 IPGAE
+814 IPGGG
-819 KSGNVGV
+819 KSGNVVG
-826 ATAKLNDNG
+826 AKAKLNDNG

-873 SINAGENL
+873 SINAGGSL

-898 VGKESAPSQH
+898 VGKESAPSKR
-908 VESGAKKTSSKE
+908 VESGAKKTGSKE
-920 DSTKNKDDRGKDK
+920 DSSKNKDDRGKDK
-933 IVNEVKKTDS
+933 IASEDKKPDTK
-943 NEENGP
+943 EENGS
-949 DKNTDTDKQPEK
+949 DN
-961 DIQPE
+961 
-966 KETETDKEKE
+966 ETDKEADKETEKETDIDKNKE
-976 PVQDKDQNEENSDK
+976 PAQDKGQNKENTDK
-990 EIQETDKDQGTVND
+990 ENQETDKDQDTVND
-1004 QEQETDKPEE
+1004 KEQDTVNDKEQDTDKAEE

>member
-1 MNNNQKDRFQTVWK
+1 MNNNQKDRFLTIWK
-15 QLTRFFQSEKTHKNA
+15 QLTRFFQNEKTHKNA

-85 EETSEVYFADEVYLG
+85 EETSEVYFADNVYLG

-137 VVPKAILRAIYQEF
+137 VVPKAILRAVYQEF
-151 SNATVQSGG
+151 SNAAVQSGG

-166 LIKNQILTNE
+166 LIKNQVLTNE
-176 VSFDRKA
+176 VSFERKA

-252 PFGYTPYTQQGK
+252 PFGYTPYTQKGK

-297 RTYDI
+297 VAYDI

-313 SEKYPWLTNEIEKRS
+313 SEKYPWLTYEIEKRS
-328 IKILSVSLAKEDGY
+328 IEILSVSLAKEDGY
-342 EEKDLENDDL
+342 EEKDLKNDDL
-352 KAQYLAL
+352 KDQYLAL

-364 RQNGYKVYTTVNKK
+364 RQNGYQIYTTIDKK

-386 TKNYPNFGYDKTAQV
+386 TKNYPNYGYDKTAQV
-401 SDPDTKEMKTVS
+401 VDPDTKEMKTVS
-413 QAVEAGAILIE
+413 EPVEAGAILIE

-436 RDFKRSQTNH
+436 RDFKREQTNH
-446 ATGSLRSNGSTM
+446 ATASLRSNGSTM

-481 VPISIPTG
+481 VPISIPAG
-489 GKPWSPGNYGGG
+489 SKAWRPGNYGGG
-501 SYTGVSTAREAL
+501 SYTGVTTAREAL
-513 KNSYNIPAALFYKK
+513 KNSYNIPAALFYMK
-527 IINLS
+527 IINQR
-532 PASYLEKMGFSTV
+532 PAAYLEKMGFTTV
-545 TKEDYSN
+545 TNGDYSN

-560 KEGVTVEENVNAFG
+560 DRGVTVEENVNAFG

-579 GEFIDAYMIDKIV
+579 GEFVDAYMIDKIV
-592 SKDGKVIYEHKV
+592 SKDGEVIYEHKA
-604 KPVDVF
+604 KPVEVF

-653 YWDAWFVAT
+653 YWDAWFVAS

-705 KVEPKLVDPDK
+705 KVDPKLIDPDK
-716 RFEMPGGIVSRSFC
+716 RFEMPGGIVNRSFC

-737 SSSCQKAGLV
+737 SSACQKAGLV

-762 NSFIDGQYVSVGSK
+762 DSFIDGQYVSVGSK

-814 IPGAE
+814 IPGGE
-819 KSGNVGV
+819 KSGNVVG
-826 ATAKLNDNG
+826 AKAKLNDNG

-873 SINAGENL
+873 SINAGGSL

-898 VGKESAPSQH
+898 VGKESAPSQR
-908 VESGAKKTSSKE
+908 VESGAKKTGSKE
-920 DSTKNKDDRGKDK
+920 DSAKNKDDRGKDK
-933 IVNEVKKTDS
+933 VANEDKKTDS
-943 NEENGP
+943 KEENGS
-949 DKNTDTDKQPEK
+949 DK
-961 DIQPE
+961 
-966 KETETDKEKE
+966 DKEKE
-976 PVQDKDQNEENSDK
+976 PENETNKDKEPALDKDQNKENTDK
-990 EIQETDKDQGTVND
+990 ENQETDKVQDTVND
-1004 QEQETDKPEE
+1004 KEQDTDKAEE

>member
-1 MNNNQKDRFQTVWK
+1 MNNNQKDIFQTAWK
-15 QLTRFFQSEKTHKNA
+15 QLTRFFQNEKTQKNA

-45 IVGILGFSFAGG
+45 IVGVLGFSFAGG

-62 FAALVNDEPVRSKE
+62 FAALVNNEPVRSKD

-85 EETSEVYFADEVYLG
+85 EETSEVYFADNVYLG

-151 SNATVQSGG
+151 TNASVQSGG

-166 LIKNQILTNE
+166 LIKNQVLTNE

-232 VEAKDLTLPQSAFI
+232 VKAKDLTLPQSAFI

-264 LKENQ
+264 LKDNQ

-278 VLKRMYSNGYITKE
+278 VLKRMHSNGYITKE
-292 EYDKA
+292 QYDKA
-297 RTYDI
+297 IAYDI

-307 GKTEMP
+307 GKKALP
-313 SEKYPWLTNEIEKRS
+313 SEKYPWLTYEIEKRS
-328 IKILSVSLAKEDGY
+328 IEILSVSLAKEDGY
-342 EEKDLENDDL
+342 EEKDLKNDDL
-352 KAQYLAL
+352 KNQYLEL

-364 RQNGYKVYTTVNKK
+364 RQNGYQIYTTVNKK

-386 TKNYPNFGYDKTAQV
+386 TKNYPNFGYDKAGE
-401 SDPDTKEMKTVS
+401 P
-413 QAVEAGAILIE
+413 VEAGAILIE

-436 RDFKRSQTNH
+436 RDFKREQTNH
-446 ATGSLRSNGSTM
+446 ATASLRSNGSTM

-481 VPISIPTG
+481 VPISIPAG
-489 GKPWSPGNYGGG
+489 SMWHPGNYGGG
-501 SYTGVSTAREAL
+501 SYTGVTTAREAL
-513 KNSYNIPAALFYKK
+513 KNSYNIPAALFYMK
-527 IINLS
+527 IFNQR
-532 PASYLEKMGFSTV
+532 PASYLEKMGFTTV
-545 TKEDYSN
+545 TKEDYSHPS
-552 LAMSLGAM
+552 MSLGAM
-560 KEGVTVEENVNAFG
+560 SKGVTVEENVNAFG

-592 SKDGKVIYEHKV
+592 SKDGEVIYEHKV
-604 KPVDVF
+604 KPVEVF
-610 SPQAAYLTLDMM
+610 SPQTAYLTLDMM

-678 SLQGTYN
+678 SLKGTYN
-685 GLEYNKRNMYY
+685 GLEYNKRNIYY

-705 KVEPKLVDPDK
+705 KVDPKLIDPDK
-716 RFEMPGGIVSRSFC
+716 RFQMPGGIVSRSFC

-737 SSSCQKAGLV
+737 SSACQKAGLV

-762 NSFIDGQYVSVGSK
+762 NSFIDGRYVSVGSK

-797 DSFADIGL
+797 ESFENIGL
-805 KYVVDPGSV
+805 KYVDDPGSL
-814 IPGAE
+814 IPGGE
-819 KSGNVGV
+819 NWGNVVGTK
-826 ATAKLNDNG
+826 ATLNDNG
-835 KAPDPLSITISNDK
+835 KAPNALSITVSNNKIS
-849 ITWGL
+849 WGL
-854 HHEGDVVGY
+854 HPEGDVVGY
-863 RVYKDGKKVA
+863 RVYKNGRKVA
-873 SINAGENL
+873 SINSGGNL
-881 VYKVGSGGS
+881 VYTAGSGGS

-908 VESGAKKTSSKE
+908 VEIGAKKTSAKAEAKDKDNKSK
-920 DSTKNKDDRGKDK
+920 DSTKNKDNIANKKPDTEEKKPDTEEKKPDSKEENVTAEKDKDKNNTDKEDTGKDTNIDK
-933 IVNEVKKTDS
+933 ETDQ
-943 NEENGP
+943 NKGQ
-949 DKNTDTDKQPEK
+949 NTDQNKDTDKA
-961 DIQPE
+961 
-966 KETETDKEKE
+966 
-976 PVQDKDQNEENSDK
+976 
-990 EIQETDKDQGTVND
+990 
-1004 QEQETDKPEE
+1004 EE
-1014 EEE
+1014 EEEE

>member
-166 LIKNQILTNE
+166 LIKNQVLTNE
-176 VSFDRKA
+176 VSFERKA

-252 PFGYTPYTQQGK
+252 PFGYTPYTQKGI

-278 VLKRMYSNGYITKE
+278 VLKRMYSNGYITKQ

-297 RTYDI
+297 NAYDI

-313 SEKYPWLTNEIEKRS
+313 SEKYPWLTYEIEKRS
-328 IKILSVSLAKEDGY
+328 IEILSVSLAKEDGY
-342 EEKDLENDDL
+342 EEKDLKNDDL

-364 RQNGYKVYTTVNKK
+364 RQNGYQIYTTIDKK

-386 TKNYPNFGYDKTAQV
+386 TKNYPNYGYDKTAQV
-401 SDPDTKEMKTVS
+401 VDPDTKEMKTVS
-413 QAVEAGAILIE
+413 EPVEAGAILIE

-436 RDFKRSQTNH
+436 RDFKREQTNH
-446 ATGSLRSNGSTM
+446 ATASLRSNGSTM

-481 VPISIPTG
+481 VPISIPA
-489 GKPWSPGNYGGG
+489 GKMWRPGNYGGG
-501 SYTGVSTAREAL
+501 SYTGVTTAREAL
-513 KNSYNIPAALFYKK
+513 KNSYNIPAALFYMK
-527 IINLS
+527 IINQG
-532 PASYLEKMGFSTV
+532 PASYLEKMGFTTV

-552 LAMSLGAM
+552 AAMSLGAM
-560 KEGVTVEENVNAFG
+560 SKGVTVEENVNAFG

-579 GEFIDAYMIDKIV
+579 GEFVDAYMIDKIV

-604 KPVDVF
+604 KPVEVF

-705 KVEPKLVDPDK
+705 KVDPKLIDPDK

-747 KSDLFIAKYAPSRAD
+747 KSDLFIAKYAPTKAD
-762 NSFIDGQYVSVGSK
+762 DSFIDGQYVSVGSK

-805 KYVVDPGSV
+805 KYVDDPGSV

-819 KSGNVGV
+819 KSGSVVG

-835 KAPDPLSITISNDK
+835 KAPGPLSITIGNDK

-854 HHEGDVVGY
+854 HDEGDVVGY

-898 VGKESAPSQH
+898 VGKESAPSQR
-908 VESGAKKTSSKE
+908 VVSGAKKTGSKE
-920 DSTKNKDDRGKDK
+920 DSTKTKKDRGKDK
-933 IVNEVKKTDS
+933 TANEDKKPDS
-943 NEENGP
+943 KEENAS
-949 DKNTDTDKQPEK
+949 DKDKDKEK
-961 DIQPE
+961 
-966 KETETDKEKE
+966 DKEKE
-976 PVQDKDQNEENSDK
+976 TQ
-990 EIQETDKDQGTVND
+990 TDKDKEPAQDKEQQNKENADQEKQEIDKEQDTVND
-1004 QEQETDKPEE
+1004 KEQDTDKAEE
-1014 EEE
+1014 GEE

>member
-1 MNNNQKDRFQTVWK
+1 
-15 QLTRFFQSEKTHKNA
+15 
-30 RVTYQVIWNLTLILI
+30 
-45 IVGILGFSFAGG
+45 
-57 VGAGY
+57 
-62 FAALVNDEPVRSKE
+62 
-76 DLKKDIYNY
+76 
-85 EETSEVYFADEVYLG
+85 
-100 KLKSDLEREEV
+100 
-111 SIDKVSEHLKNA
+111 
-123 VIATEDEYFYEHDG
+123 
-137 VVPKAILRAIYQEF
+137 
-151 SNATVQSGG
+151 
-160 STLTQQ
+160 
-166 LIKNQILTNE
+166 
-176 VSFDRKA
+176 
-183 KEILLALRV
+183 
-192 EKFFEKEE
+192 
-200 ILETYLNVS
+200 
-209 TLGRNSSGRNIAG
+209 
-222 VESAAEGIFG
+222 
-232 VEAKDLTLPQSAFI
+232 
-246 AGLPQS
+246 
-252 PFGYTPYTQQGK
+252 
-264 LKENQ
+264 
-269 EPGINRMKT
+269 
-278 VLKRMYSNGYITKE
+278 
-292 EYDKA
+292 
-297 RTYDI
+297 
-302 TKDFI
+302 
-307 GKTEMP
+307 
-313 SEKYPWLTNEIEKRS
+313 
-328 IKILSVSLAKEDGY
+328 
-342 EEKDLENDDL
+342 
-352 KAQYLAL
+352 
-359 ADRKL
+359 
-364 RQNGYKVYTTVNKK
+364 
-378 IYDKMQEV
+378 MQEV
-386 TKNYPNFGYDKTAQV
+386 TKNYPNYGYDKAGE
-401 SDPDTKEMKTVS
+401 P
-413 QAVEAGAILIE
+413 VEAGAILIE

-436 RDFKRSQTNH
+436 RDFKREQTNH
-446 ATGSLRSNGSTM
+446 ATASLRSNGSTM

-481 VPISIPTG
+481 VPISIPA
-489 GKPWSPGNYGGG
+489 GKMWRPGNYGGG
-501 SYTGVSTAREAL
+501 SYTGVTTAREAL
-513 KNSYNIPAALFYKK
+513 KNSYNIPAALFYMK
-527 IINLS
+527 IINNR
-532 PASYLEKMGFSTV
+532 PASYLEKMGFSTL
-545 TKEDYSN
+545 TEGDYSN
-552 LAMSLGAM
+552 PAMSLGAM
-560 KEGVTVEENVNAFG
+560 TNGVTVEENVNAFG

-579 GEFIDAYMIDKIV
+579 GDFIDAYMIDKIV
-592 SKDGKVIYEHKV
+592 SKDGKVIYQHKV

-653 YWDAWFVAT
+653 YQDAWFVAT

-797 DSFADIGL
+797 ESFGDIGL
-805 KYVVDPGSV
+805 KYVDDPGSV
-814 IPGAE
+814 IPGSE
-819 KSGNVGV
+819 KSGGVVG
-826 ATAKLNDNG
+826 TKAKLNDNG
-835 KAPDPLSITISNDK
+835 KAPDPLSITISNEK

-881 VYKVGSGGS
+881 VYKVGAGGS

-943 NEENGP
+943 KEENGP

-961 DIQPE
+961 DMQPE
-966 KETETDKEKE
+966 KETETVKEKE
-976 PVQDKDQNEENSDK
+976 PVQDKDQNKENTDK

-1004 QEQETDKPEE
+1004 QEQETDKAEE

>member
-1 MNNNQKDRFQTVWK
+1 MKSNQKDRFQTVWK
-15 QLTRFFQSEKTHKNA
+15 QLTRFFQNEKTHKNA
-30 RVTYQVIWNLTLILI
+30 RVTYQVIWNLALILI

-62 FAALVNDEPVRSKE
+62 FAALVKDEPVRSKE

-85 EETSEVYFADEVYLG
+85 EETSEVYFADDVYLG

-111 SIDKVSEHLKNA
+111 SIDKISEYLKNA

-151 SNATVQSGG
+151 TNASVQSGG

-232 VEAKDLTLPQSAFI
+232 VDAKDLTLPQSAFI

-269 EPGINRMKT
+269 EPGLNRMKT

-292 EYDKA
+292 DYDKA
-297 RTYDI
+297 SAYDI

-307 GKTEMP
+307 GKKELP

-328 IKILSVSLAKEDGY
+328 IEILSVSLAKEDGY
-342 EEKDLENDDL
+342 EEEDLKDKDL
-352 KAQYLAL
+352 KKQYVAL
-359 ADRKL
+359 ADRNL
-364 RQNGYKVYTTVNKK
+364 RQNGYQIHTTVNKK

-386 TKNYPNFGYDKTAQV
+386 TKNYPNFGYDKAGQ
-401 SDPDTKEMKTVS
+401 P
-413 QAVEAGAILIE
+413 VEAGAILIE

-446 ATGSLRSNGSTM
+446 ATASLRSNGSTM
-458 KPLLVYGPGIEL
+458 KPLLVYGPGIDL
-470 GKISPGSVSAN
+470 GKISPGSVIAN
-481 VPISIPTG
+481 VPITIPG
-489 GKPWSPGNYGGG
+489 NPAWSPGNYGGG

-545 TKEDYSN
+545 TKGDYSN

-560 KEGVTVEENVNAFG
+560 EEGVTVEENVNAFG

-592 SKDGKVIYEHKV
+592 AKDGKVIYEHKV

-653 YWDAWFVAT
+653 YSDAWFVAT
-662 NPNVSFGTWL
+662 NPSVSFGTWL

-678 SLQGTYN
+678 SLKGTYN
-685 GLEYNKRNMYY
+685 GLEYSKRNMYY

-705 KVEPKLVDPDK
+705 KVDPKLIDPDK

-737 SSSCQKAGLV
+737 SSACQKAGLV
-747 KSDLFIAKYAPSRAD
+747 KSDLFIAKYAPSKAD

-805 KYVVDPGSV
+805 QYVNDPGSV
-814 IPGAE
+814 IPGGE
-819 KSGNVGV
+819 KSGNVVG
-826 ATAKLNDNG
+826 TKAKLNDNG
-835 KAPDPLSITISNDK
+835 KVPAPLSITISNDQ

-854 HHEGDVVGY
+854 HPEGDVVGY

-873 SINAGENL
+873 SINAGESL

-898 VGKESAPSQH
+898 VGKESAPSQR

-920 DSTKNKDDRGKDK
+920 DTTKNKDDREKDK
-933 IVNEVKKTDS
+933 IADKKPDS
-943 NEENGP
+943 KKENGTSA
-949 DKNTDTDKQPEK
+949 KEK
-961 DIQPE
+961 DINKDIDKEQNQNKDKE
-966 KETETDKEKE
+966 KEQNQDKDKEKDKDKENTDKVDTETDK
-976 PVQDKDQNEENSDK
+976 DKD
-990 EIQETDKDQGTVND
+990 TVND
-1004 QEQETDKPEE
+1004 KAKDTDKAEE

>member
-15 QLTRFFQSEKTHKNA
+15 QLTRFFQNEKTQKNA

-85 EETSEVYFADEVYLG
+85 EETSEVYFADNVYLG

-111 SIDKVSEHLKNA
+111 SIDKVSEYLKNA

-151 SNATVQSGG
+151 TNASVQSGG

-166 LIKNQILTNE
+166 LIKNQVLTNE

-252 PFGYTPYTQQGK
+252 PFGYTPYTQKGT

-292 EYDKA
+292 QYDKA
-297 RTYDI
+297 MAYDI

-307 GKTEMP
+307 GKKALP
-313 SEKYPWLTNEIEKRS
+313 SEKYPWLTYEIEKRS
-328 IKILSVSLAKEDGY
+328 IEILSVSLAKEDGY
-342 EEKDLENDDL
+342 EEKDLKNDDL
-352 KAQYLAL
+352 KDQYVAL

-364 RQNGYKVYTTVNKK
+364 RQNGYQIYTTVNKK
-378 IYDKMQEV
+378 VYDKMQEV
-386 TKNYPNFGYDKTAQV
+386 TKNYPNFGYDKAGE
-401 SDPDTKEMKTVS
+401 P
-413 QAVEAGAILIE
+413 VEAGAILIE

-436 RDFKRSQTNH
+436 RDFKREQTNH
-446 ATGSLRSNGSTM
+446 ATTSLRSNGSTM

-481 VPISIPTG
+481 VPISIPAG
-489 GKPWSPGNYGGG
+489 SKAWRPGNYGGG
-501 SYTGVSTAREAL
+501 SYTGVTTAREAL

-545 TKEDYSN
+545 TKGDYSN
-552 LAMSLGAM
+552 LSMSLGAM
-560 KEGVTVEENVNAFG
+560 NKGVTVEENVNAFG

-648 GTSQN
+648 GTSQD

-705 KVEPKLVDPDK
+705 KVDPKLVDPDK

-737 SSSCQKAGLV
+737 SSACQKAGLV

-762 NSFIDGQYVSVGSK
+762 DSFIDGQYVSVGSK

-805 KYVVDPGSV
+805 QYVNDPGSV
-814 IPGAE
+814 IPGGE
-819 KSGNVGV
+819 KSGNVVG
-826 ATAKLNDNG
+826 AKAKLNDNG

-873 SINAGENL
+873 SINAGGSL

-898 VGKESAPSQH
+898 VGKESAPSQR
-908 VESGAKKTSSKE
+908 VESGAKKTGSKE
-920 DSTKNKDDRGKDK
+920 DSAKNKDDRGKDK
-933 IVNEVKKTDS
+933 VANEDKKPDS
-943 NEENGP
+943 KEKNGS
-949 DKNTDTDKQPEK
+949 DKDKDK
-961 DIQPE
+961 DKEPE
-966 KETETDKEKE
+966 KETDKDKE
-976 PVQDKDQNEENSDK
+976 PAQDKDQNKENTDK
-990 EIQETDKDQGTVND
+990 EIQETDKDQDTVND
-1004 QEQETDKPEE
+1004 KEKETDKAEE

>member
-15 QLTRFFQSEKTHKNA
+15 QLTRFFQNEKTQKNA

-85 EETSEVYFADEVYLG
+85 EETSEVYFADNVYLG

-111 SIDKVSEHLKNA
+111 SIDKVSEYLKNA

-151 SNATVQSGG
+151 TNASVQSGG

-166 LIKNQILTNE
+166 LIKNQVLTNE

-252 PFGYTPYTQQGK
+252 PFGYTPYTQKGT

-292 EYDKA
+292 QYDKA
-297 RTYDI
+297 MAYDI

-307 GKTEMP
+307 GKKALP
-313 SEKYPWLTNEIEKRS
+313 SEKYPWLTYEIEKRS
-328 IKILSVSLAKEDGY
+328 IEILSVSLAKEDGY
-342 EEKDLENDDL
+342 EEKDLKNDDL
-352 KAQYLAL
+352 KDQYVAL

-364 RQNGYKVYTTVNKK
+364 RQNGYQIYTTVNKK
-378 IYDKMQEV
+378 VYDKMQEV
-386 TKNYPNFGYDKTAQV
+386 TKNYPNFGYDKAGE
-401 SDPDTKEMKTVS
+401 P
-413 QAVEAGAILIE
+413 VEAGAILIE

-436 RDFKRSQTNH
+436 RDFKREQTNH
-446 ATGSLRSNGSTM
+446 ATTSLRSNGSTM

-481 VPISIPTG
+481 VPISIPAG
-489 GKPWSPGNYGGG
+489 SKAWRPGNYGGG
-501 SYTGVSTAREAL
+501 SYTGVTTAREAL

-545 TKEDYSN
+545 TKGDYSN
-552 LAMSLGAM
+552 LSMSLGAM
-560 KEGVTVEENVNAFG
+560 NKGVTVEENVNAFG

-648 GTSQN
+648 GTSQD

-705 KVEPKLVDPDK
+705 KVDPKLVDPDK

-737 SSSCQKAGLV
+737 SSACQKAGLV

-762 NSFIDGQYVSVGSK
+762 DSFIDGQYVSVGSK

-805 KYVVDPGSV
+805 QYVNDPGSV
-814 IPGAE
+814 IPGGE
-819 KSGNVGV
+819 KSGNVVG
-826 ATAKLNDNG
+826 AKAKLNDNG

-863 RVYKDGKKVA
+863 RVYKDGNKVA
-873 SINAGENL
+873 SINAGGSL

-898 VGKESAPSQH
+898 VGKESAPSQR
-908 VESGAKKTSSKE
+908 VESGAKKTGSKE
-920 DSTKNKDDRGKDK
+920 DSAKNKDDRGKDK
-933 IVNEVKKTDS
+933 VANEDKKPDS
-943 NEENGP
+943 KEKNGS
-949 DKNTDTDKQPEK
+949 DKDKDK
-961 DIQPE
+961 DKDKEPE
-966 KETETDKEKE
+966 KETDKDKE
-976 PVQDKDQNEENSDK
+976 PAQDKDQNKENTDK
-990 EIQETDKDQGTVND
+990 EIQETDKDQDTVND
-1004 QEQETDKPEE
+1004 KEKETDKAEE

>member
-1 MNNNQKDRFQTVWK
+1 MNNNQKDRFLTVWK
-15 QLTRFFQSEKTHKNA
+15 QLTRFFQNKKTQKNA

-85 EETSEVYFADEVYLG
+85 EETSEVYFADKVYLG

-137 VVPKAILRAIYQEF
+137 VVPKAILRAVYQEF

-166 LIKNQILTNE
+166 LIKNQVLTNE
-176 VSFDRKA
+176 VSFERKA

-252 PFGYTPYTQQGK
+252 PFGYTPYTQKGK

-297 RTYDI
+297 NAYDI

-313 SEKYPWLTNEIEKRS
+313 SEKYPWLTYEIEKRS
-328 IKILSVSLAKEDGY
+328 IEILSVSLAKEDGY
-342 EEKDLENDDL
+342 EEKDLKNDDL
-352 KAQYLAL
+352 KDQYLAL

-364 RQNGYKVYTTVNKK
+364 RQNGYQIYTTIDKK

-386 TKNYPNFGYDKTAQV
+386 TKNYPNYGYDKTAQV
-401 SDPDTKEMKTVS
+401 VDPDTKEMKTVS
-413 QAVEAGAILIE
+413 EPVEAGAILIE

-436 RDFKRSQTNH
+436 RDFKREQTNH
-446 ATGSLRSNGSTM
+446 ATASLRSNGSTM

-481 VPISIPTG
+481 VPISIPA
-489 GKPWSPGNYGGG
+489 GKMWRPGNYGGG
-501 SYTGVSTAREAL
+501 SYTGVTTAREAL
-513 KNSYNIPAALFYKK
+513 KNSYNIPAALFYMK
-527 IINLS
+527 IINQG
-532 PASYLEKMGFSTV
+532 PASYLEKMGFTTV

-552 LAMSLGAM
+552 PSMSLGAM
-560 KEGVTVEENVNAFG
+560 SKGVTVEENVNAFG

-579 GEFIDAYMIDKIV
+579 GEFVDAYMIDKIV
-592 SKDGKVIYEHKV
+592 SKDGEVIYEHKA
-604 KPVDVF
+604 KPVEVF

-705 KVEPKLVDPDK
+705 KVDPKLIDPDK

-747 KSDLFIAKYAPSRAD
+747 KSDLFIAKYAPSKAD
-762 NSFIDGQYVSVGSK
+762 DSFIDGRYVSVGSK
-776 RYAALPQTPGEF
+776 RYGALPQTPGEF

-805 KYVVDPGSV
+805 KYVDDPGSV
-814 IPGAE
+814 IPGGE
-819 KSGNVGV
+819 KSGNVVG
-826 ATAKLNDNG
+826 AKAKLNDNG

-873 SINAGENL
+873 SINAGESL

-898 VGKESAPSQH
+898 VGKESSSSQR
-908 VESGAKKTSSKE
+908 VESGAKKTGSKE

-933 IVNEVKKTDS
+933 IANEDKKPDS
-943 NEENGP
+943 KEENGS
-949 DKNTDTDKQPEK
+949 DKETDKEA
-961 DIQPE
+961 D
-966 KETETDKEKE
+966 KETETETDIDKNKE
-976 PVQDKDQNEENSDK
+976 PAQDKDQSKENTDK
-990 EIQETDKDQGTVND
+990 ENPETDKDQDTVND
-1004 QEQETDKPEE
+1004 KEQDTDKAEE